1 MHRIIA
7 FTPTHHNRTMSPSS
21 SYDLVEPHPHTATPN
36 VHTARSGAG
45 NLANTS
51 STTEGSNASGPASRH
66 PALFKHGQLHF
77 TSVRGGAGN
86 LHHSSERAIFSFDE
100 ELERE
105 MRQMQDLA
113 PVCYVGRGGAGNRLH
128 IDSLICHADAS
139 DTDSINSTSSTESES
154 GPDALNRKLKKGWG
168 KVVGIGHHVLG

>member
-1 MHRIIA
+1 
-7 FTPTHHNRTMSPSS
+7 
-21 SYDLVEPHPHTATPN
+21 
-36 VHTARSGAG
+36 
-45 NLANTS
+45 
-51 STTEGSNASGPASRH
+51 
-66 PALFKHGQLHF
+66 
-77 TSVRGGAGN
+77 
-86 LHHSSERAIFSFDE
+86 
-100 ELERE
+100 
-105 MRQMQDLA
+105 MQDLA